1 MRRLG
6 IPVSVGTDGCASND
20 LLDMWEEM
28 RAAVLLARVTQND
41 AGALMPQEAFSMA
54 TVEAAHAA
62 RLEAGELQPGKL
74 ADVVLL
80 ELKGVHLQPWHAD
93 DLINSLVFC
102 GKAADVRD
110 TIIHGE
116 AVMQNRQITRVNET
130 NLIDEAMRIEKEL
143 FRMRADYLPVS

>member
-1 MRRLG
+1 MRRMG

-28 RAAVLLARVTQND
+28 RAAVLLARVTEN
-41 AGALMPQEAFSMA
+41 AAAAMTPQEAFSMA
-54 TVEAAHAA
+54 TIEAARAA
-62 RLEAGELQPGKL
+62 RLDAGELQPGKL

-102 GKAADVRD
+102 GKAGDVRD
-110 TIIHGE
+110 TVIHGQV
-116 AVMQNRQITRVNET
+116 VMRNRQITHMNET
-130 NLIDEAMRIEKEL
+130 DLIDEAQSIEKEL
-143 FRMRADYLPVS
+143 FRMRADYSPVS